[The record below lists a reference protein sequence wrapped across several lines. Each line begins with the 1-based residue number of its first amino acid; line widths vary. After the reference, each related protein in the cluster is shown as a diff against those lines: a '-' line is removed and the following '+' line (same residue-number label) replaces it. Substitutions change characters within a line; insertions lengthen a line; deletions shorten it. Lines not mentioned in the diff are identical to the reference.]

1 MTKRSQW
8 TDFDKE
14 TRKYIKKRDGERCV
28 YCKQKGALQIAHI
41 FLSRAFG
48 GRGCKENGVLLC
60 LKHHQILDNP
70 IGKQMDEKIEIERTC
85 KKYLEEV
92 ENVIPTKEF
101 IETLKFDKVKY
112 LKEVDSKYA
121 ENNVKLNKQVQPLK
135 FTLKCKS
142 CTSCVKNKF
151 SNSTIPTYY
160 CKFQKKIINKNEEA
174 CTYYRGRKNI

>member
-1 MTKRSQW
+1 
-8 TDFDKE
+8 
-14 TRKYIKKRDGERCV
+14 
-28 YCKQKGALQIAHI
+28 
-41 FLSRAFG
+41 
-48 GRGCKENGVLLC
+48 
-60 LKHHQILDNP
+60 
-70 IGKQMDEKIEIERTC
+70 MDEKIEIERTC

-112 LKEVDSKYA
+112 LTEVDSKYA
-121 ENNVKLNKQVQPLK
+121 ENNIKLNQQVQTLK

-151 SNSTIPTYY
+151 SNCTIPTYY

-174 CTYYRGRKNI
+174 CTSYRGRKNI

>member
-8 TDFDKE
+8 ADFDKE
-14 TRKYIKKRDGERCV
+14 TRKYIKKRDKERCV

-60 LKHHQILDNP
+60 IDCHQILDNP
-70 IGKQMDEKIEIERTC
+70 IGKQTDKKIEIERTC

-121 ENNVKLNKQVQPLK
+121 HPLK

-160 CKFQKKIINKNEEA
+160 CKFQKKIINKSEEA